1 MSVCKDESVARG
13 THGSPEGLMGPLG
26 NEVEP
31 GEEGKGVSWGHT

>member
-1 MSVCKDESVARG
+1 MSQLL
-13 THGSPEGLMGPLG
+13 EGLMGPLG